1 MNAANTSGATIAVVL
16 GGTPVPL
23 PDAQVLDGFTVNA
36 ANDTFTV
43 PVAGTYMVTYR
54 VSTTAALLMSSRV
67 LLNGA
72 ALEASTFS
80 PVASVSSYSATTFAT
95 LAVGDTL
102 QLQLFGL
109 LGAAVLQG
117 GNGATLTVIRLA

>member
-1 MNAANTSGATIAVVL
+1 MSALNTNGATIAVVL

-23 PDAQVLDGFTVNA
+23 PNDQVLDSFTVNA

-43 PVAGTYMVTYR
+43 PVTGTYLITYDIK
-54 VSTTAALLMSSRV
+54 TTASLLLSSRV
-67 LLNGA
+67 LLNGTPLA
-72 ALEASTFS
+72 GTIFAPA
-80 PVASVSSYSATTFAT
+80 VSVSNLSATRIAPLTA
-95 LAVGDTL
+95 GDTL

-117 GNGATLTVIRLA
+117 GNGANLTVVRLA